1 MKIDLDIPDDLMRDI
16 GVSPEAL
23 ARELLLAAAMHWC
36 RRGELS
42 TSKAARL
49 VGMTYAGFLE
59 AAVQRNADLYDYP
72 TNEIEAELA
81 RPLPEGANLEAIKQE
96 VARAQATRG

>member
-59 AAVQRNADLYDYP
+59 ATVQRNADLYDYP

>member
-1 MKIDLDIPDDLMRDI
+1 VKIDLDIPEDLVPDV
-16 GVSPEAL
+16 GGSPEAV

-81 RPLPEGANLEAIKQE
+81 RPLPEGANLEAIKRE
-96 VARAQATRG
+96 VARAGRR